1 MNSLWGKKQ
10 FMYKAPHFLSLINFA
25 QEYLIVPNLPVY
37 HSISVNEKCKSQ
49 PETCH

>member
-1 MNSLWGKKQ
+1 MNSLWEKKQ

-25 QEYLIVPNLPVY
+25 QEYLIVLNLY
-37 HSISVNEKCKSQ
+37 HSISVKEKCKSQ